1 MDAFDYSDAKK
12 APPVRNTAELVWNI
26 LTLFTLLAAFIVGA
40 VALSI
45 FVNPYAG
52 INPFPPPT
60 RIVLSVFAS
69 PTPTETP
76 VIQLPLTWT
85 PAPTDEPTTTPTL
98 RPSSTPIP
106 SNTPFGQ
113 PTETPTSEISPTP
126 GDYSFVLQQGSP
138 QAIPNIAHPDDGC
151 NWLGVAGQAN
161 SLNGSPV
168 IGLFIQLG
176 GTLQGQVFETRL
188 SMTGTAT
195 EYGRGGYEFVIS
207 DKPVVSNQTLW
218 VQLLDQANLPLSDKM
233 YFKTYEDCE
242 KNLILINFTQVK

>member
-12 APPVRNTAELVWNI
+12 ASPVRNTAELVWNI
-26 LTLFTLLAAFIVGA
+26 LTLFILLAAFIVGA
-40 VALSI
+40 IALSI
-45 FVNPYAG
+45 FVNPYAS

-60 RIVLSVFAS
+60 RIVLPTSAI

-76 VIQLPLTWT
+76 VIQLPPTWT
-85 PAPTDEPTTTPTL
+85 PEPTNEPTATFTL

-113 PTETPTSEISPTP
+113 STETPTSEISPTP

-138 QAIPNIAHPDDGC
+138 QSIPNIAHPDDGC

-195 EYGRGGYEFVIS
+195 EYGRGGFEFVIS

-218 VQLLDQANLPLSDKM
+218 VQLLDQANLPLSDKV

-242 KNLILINFTQVK
+242 KNLILINFAQVK